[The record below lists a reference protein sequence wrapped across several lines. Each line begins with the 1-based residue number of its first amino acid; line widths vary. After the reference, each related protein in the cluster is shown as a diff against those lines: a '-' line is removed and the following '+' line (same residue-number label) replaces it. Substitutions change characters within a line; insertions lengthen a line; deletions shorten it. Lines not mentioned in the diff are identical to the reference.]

1 MSLKQKTL
9 ALAIL
14 PLLLAIAAVGLQ
26 VMRKARALGE
36 QQAELIESSLLA
48 QKRAELRH
56 AVELVETQIE
66 SVAAAASG
74 NQGQADE
81 SESAQQARVKAL
93 LGAAHYGE
101 DGYFFVYD
109 LSGTCLVH
117 PRQPELVG
125 KNLQSLVDAKGRRVI
140 PALLETAQ
148 RGDGFQ
154 RYTWEKPSSHR
165 PTEKLGYVSLL
176 PRWGWVIG
184 TGIYLDDVERAS
196 QAVRQKSL
204 EAVQQT
210 LGQLTVVAVLA
221 LVSVFAGGMALN
233 VSEQRL
239 ADGKLKAM
247 AARIVHLQE
256 EERARVSRELHD
268 GISQLLVAMKFQF
281 ELARQ
286 KLEAGDAS
294 ALSSL
299 DKGLERLRECI
310 ADVRRIS
317 HALRPAI
324 LDQLGL
330 SSALRQLAEE
340 FQART
345 GIRVEVLDSI
355 ADAPLSE
362 RESVTLFRIAQEALT
377 NVERHAAAQRVTLE
391 IGRGKA
397 PGTVRLRIADDG
409 RGFDPQTLD
418 ARGQRGIGLRNIRE
432 RVEDLGGEFHVESRP
447 GHSALSLILKAPA

>member
-1 MSLKQKTL
+1 V
-9 ALAIL
+9 
-14 PLLLAIAAVGLQ
+14 AVAVQ
-26 VMRKARALGE
+26 VMRKASALGE

-56 AVELVETQIE
+56 AVELIQTQIE
-66 SVAAAASG
+66 STDSASADA
-74 NQGQADE
+74 QAPANE
-81 SESAQQARVKAL
+81 SEGAEQARVKAL
-93 LGAAHYGE
+93 IAAAHYGE

-109 LSGTCLVH
+109 LNGTCLVH

-125 KNLQSLVDAKGRRVI
+125 KNLQSLVDSQGRRVI

-154 RYTWEKPSSHR
+154 RYTWNKPSSHR

-176 PRWGWVIG
+176 RRWGWVIG

-196 QAVRQKSL
+196 QAVREKSRQ
-204 EAVQQT
+204 AVQQT
-210 LGQLTVVAVLA
+210 LAQLTAVAVIALLA
-221 LVSVFAGGMALN
+221 VFAGGVALN

-247 AARIVHLQE
+247 AARIVGLQE

-286 KLEAGDAS
+286 KLEASDAS
-294 ALSSL
+294 ALASL

-345 GIRVEVLDSI
+345 GIAVEVLDSI

-362 RESVTLFRIAQEALT
+362 RASVTLFRIAQEALT

-391 IGRGKA
+391 IGRGNA
-397 PGTVRLRIADDG
+397 SGTVRLHIADDG
-409 RGFDPQTLD
+409 RGFDTQSLD

-447 GHSALSLILKAPA
+447 GRSALSLILKAQA